1 VKGFTHFQA
10 GMAAFFFNTM
20 IRRPGSLNFPSSTL
34 LHQPQY
40 MRFDFAWFQLE
51 TFSNL
56 RV

>member
-1 VKGFTHFQA
+1 VKGFTPFQA

-20 IRRPGSLNFPSSTL
+20 IRRQEKPELSSTL
-34 LHQPQY
+34 LHLPQC